1 MAPLA
6 YNEAS
11 RLAARGSDLKSAHMS
26 ADSEIDSN
34 RISRARELSDV
45 KTQFSGSR
53 INSTYGIHSKAIIVL
68 AYAHWEGFYNDS
80 VNYYIQ
86 RLVEA
91 ETRVAD
97 AGWLLLCGVLR
108 SEFQSLRDRY
118 HSPEAKLQ
126 FVDSLREISER
137 GFANFDNTVVLSKSN
152 LDFSQ
157 LRHNFKILGFDITP
171 FQQHRLRI
179 DNELVKWRHQVAHG
193 DSPDLSAVD
202 LDNHIAFTQQ
212 AMLLLADTFQ
222 SAISAVISER

>member
-1 MAPLA
+1 VVLLA
-6 YNEAS
+6 YNGAFRS
-11 RLAARGSDLKSAHMS
+11 AAHGLDLRSEHMPNDSD
-26 ADSEIDSN
+26 IDSN
-34 RISRARELSDV
+34 RVRRARELSDI

-53 INSTYGIHSKAIIVL
+53 VNSAYGIHSKAIIVL

-86 RLVEA
+86 HLVEA
-91 ETRVAD
+91 QTRVAD
-97 AGWLLLCGVLR
+97 AGWSLLCGVLR

-126 FVDSLREISER
+126 FVDSLKEISER
-137 GFANFDNTVVLSKSN
+137 GFDNFDKTVILSKSN
-152 LDFSQ
+152 LDFSK
-157 LRHNFKILGFDITP
+157 LRHNFNILGFDITP

-202 LDNHIAFTQQ
+202 LDNHIAFTQK

-222 SAISAVISER
+222 SSISTVISER